1 MVSIQALAVQCPSRA
16 FSTGSNDGIMCDK
29 MARLFNMLEYERNLF
44 RGVFAFSHFTFG
56 VNRSLYAFDP
66 AWECRAQFPAVLAR
80 TTEEL
85 IH

>member
-1 MVSIQALAVQCPSRA
+1 MVSIQALAVPCPGRA
-16 FSTGSNDGIMCDK
+16 FSTGSNDG

-44 RGVFAFSHFTFG
+44 RGVFAFSHFIFG